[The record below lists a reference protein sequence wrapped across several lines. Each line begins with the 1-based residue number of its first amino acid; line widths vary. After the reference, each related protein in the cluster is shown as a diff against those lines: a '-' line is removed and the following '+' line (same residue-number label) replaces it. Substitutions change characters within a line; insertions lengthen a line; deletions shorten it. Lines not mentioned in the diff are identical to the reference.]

1 MNMWLMLAE
10 LSPADRNKV
19 IAALAIML
27 VLVFAGFF
35 GIMIFRRKLTS
46 ENETDS
52 SADVGFSLSDLRRM
66 RDDGEITPE
75 EYEITRAKV
84 VAKVRSSL
92 GGKPKKGTGA
102 EKDEPGLSS

>member
-1 MNMWLMLAE
+1 MNMCLMLAE
-10 LSPADRNKV
+10 LTPADRNKV
-19 IAALAIML
+19 FTALAIML
-27 VLVFAGFF
+27 VLVVIGFV
-35 GIMIFRRKLTS
+35 GIMIFRRKLRA
-46 ENETDS
+46 EDKADS
-52 SADVGFSLSDLRRM
+52 SGDVGFSLSDLRRM

-92 GGKPKKGTGA
+92 DGKPKKGTGV

>member
-1 MNMWLMLAE
+1 MNMWFILAE
-10 LSPADRNKV
+10 LTPTDRNRV
-19 IAALAIML
+19 ITALAIML
-27 VLVFAGFF
+27 ILVIVGFV
-35 GIMIFRRKLTS
+35 GIMIFRRKL
-46 ENETDS
+46 NADDKADS
-52 SADVGFSLSDLRRM
+52 SGDVGFSLSDLRRM

-92 GGKPKKGTGA
+92 DGKPKKGMSS